1 MVACCLS
8 SETLIAL
15 LVIAGYGL
23 VLWAAM
29 RWRGRQAQSPWMSL
43 LRGFF
48 PSWHF
53 FDRIGHRPLLQIR
66 ALQGD
71 ADWSRWQSFQPRS
84 KRSWHGLF
92 FQPQA
97 SAQLFQ
103 QSLIDQLALELGDQQ
118 LSNEAL
124 LDRSAYQSVQGFA
137 DSLVRLRDEKAH
149 GMQFRLLLID
159 PLIARSIDPLIA
171 PSIAPSIDP
180 WIEPPC
186 DVSSCDLCDEPIAAE
201 DERLVLLSAPISWS
215 EHSAPTRTQAQGK
228 AEGYGLTG

>member
-149 GMQFRLLLID
+149 GMQFRLLL
-159 PLIARSIDPLIA
+159 
-171 PSIAPSIDP
+171 
-180 WIEPPC
+180 
-186 DVSSCDLCDEPIAAE
+186 
-201 DERLVLLSAPISWS
+201 
-215 EHSAPTRTQAQGK
+215 
-228 AEGYGLTG
+228 